1 MTSKDKAQA
10 GLALIKAAILE
21 YLAAHQNGVRNAE
34 ITQALGLESDFE
46 GKQKNYLAWS
56 ILGLLV
62 SEGTVR
68 HETVEGHPHYFST

>member
-1 MTSKDKAQA
+1 MTSKYTAQA

-21 YLAAHQNGVRNAE
+21 YLAEHQSGVRNAE

-56 ILGLLV
+56 VLGLLV

-68 HETVEGHPHYFST
+68 YENVDGHPHYFAV